1 MRGHKRRRSL
11 AAHAL
16 AALVLTAPAVGHAF
30 VIGVATDDDHGAG
43 QSLSVNGEF
52 VTMTVVSASAGYDNV
67 ISLASDPPGSGI
79 PCRTVPPGFTVPL
92 GRFTAPTDL
101 VLSLAT
107 PVDDLWTTGSGADN
121 GDVVAHARLSVVSAD
136 TVRVEW
142 EDTAGGGDLDY
153 NDCVVTL
160 QITRFER

>member
-1 MRGHKRRRSL
+1 MGGYKRLRTL

-30 VIGVATDDDHGAG
+30 VISAATDDDHGAG
-43 QSLSVNGEF
+43 QSLSVNGEL
-52 VTMTVVSASAGYDNV
+52 VTMTIVSAKAGYDNV

-79 PCRTVPPGFTVPL
+79 SCDTVPRGFTVPL
-92 GRFTAPTDL
+92 GRFTTPTDL

-107 PVDDLWTTGSGADN
+107 PVGDLWTTGSGADN
-121 GDVVAHARLSVVSAD
+121 GDVVAHARLKLVGAD

-142 EDTAGGGDLDY
+142 EDMAGGGDLDY
-153 NDCVVTL
+153 DDCVVTL
-160 QITRFER
+160 QITRIER